1 MWPFLFKN
9 NCEWCIW
16 LYAKSNLKLFFFSV
30 GVIALL
36 DEPNVLL
43 KEFALQKLNEIVD
56 EFWPEIADSVEKM

>member
-1 MWPFLFKN
+1 MLTPWIIDLTPFL
-9 NCEWCIW
+9 
-16 LYAKSNLKLFFFSV
+16 V

-36 DEPNVLL
+36 DEPNVIL

>member
-1 MWPFLFKN
+1 MVHFVFV
-9 NCEWCIW
+9 
-16 LYAKSNLKLFFFSV
+16 V

>member
-1 MWPFLFKN
+1 MIAKQRILN
-9 NCEWCIW
+9 NAHY
-16 LYAKSNLKLFFFSV
+16 LTV